1 MTEYT
6 AEVVK
11 MEFANLMGTLP
22 TYFETLNTQL
32 AEAFAI
38 DQETNQ
44 AFLEWDMITQME
56 TLNTNIL
63 DSFTLLNESLTV
75 LSEGFKEYLA
85 EAFAVK
91 DELLQL
97 SMETLITFLS
107 ETFAVASELSVV
119 QMEGLLAYLG
129 ESFALR
135 DELSTVQMEELRAFL
150 EESFALRDEL
160 SIVQMEELR
169 ALLEESFALRNEL
182 SQIWFGL
189 LIEKLNEFSTLQGGN
204 FESLRAILLNDVAIY
219 FTNLSE
225 TMINEFTSLKEA
237 LDLDIDDV
245 GTAIETVTDAIDE
258 VKEVLNEIKD
268 WTSSQFF
275 EDVIKKLKDDR
286 PTKFEQESLDVAKDA
301 NRLTIYG
308 NELAK
313 MSNALAV
320 ASLLIGEASLTLQA
334 MPDIVKMTGAGA
346 AVLLAATAIIG
357 GIALTSDLASAPKTT
372 LTYAEGGIPGYGELF
387 VAREAGPEFVGSFG
401 SRNVVMNNDQIV
413 AAVSGG
419 VYDAVRRANAEQ
431 TQQPIYLNVEAKVRE
446 NVLFDMMETV
456 KAERGVRLA
465 TGGAWYNSIR
475 NGAFHIG
482 AKMPKGEVRQGRTVA
497 LATFG
502 QRYPF

>member
-1 MTEYT
+1 MTDFT

-22 TYFETLNTQL
+22 TYFETLNSQL

-63 DSFTLLNESLTV
+63 DSFTLLNESLLV
-75 LSEGFKEYLA
+75 LFEGFKEYLA
-85 EAFAVK
+85 EAFALK
-91 DELLQL
+91 DELFQI
-97 SMETLITFLS
+97 SMETLLTFLTES
-107 ETFAVASELSVV
+107 FAVSSELSTI
-119 QMEGLLAYLG
+119 QMEGLLAYLA

-135 DELSTVQMEELRAFL
+135 DELQQTLLDS
-150 EESFALRDEL
+150 
-160 SIVQMEELR
+160 
-169 ALLEESFALRNEL
+169 LLERQNEWWA
-182 SQIWFGL
+182 I
-189 LIEKLNEFSTLQGGN
+189 QGGN
-204 FESLRAILLNDVAIY
+204 FELLRAILLNDVAIY

-237 LDLDIDDV
+237 LDLDVDDV
-245 GTAIETVTDAIDE
+245 ETAIGTVKDAIDD

-275 EDVIKKLKDDR
+275 EDVITKLSNEE
-286 PTKFEQESLDVAKDA
+286 PTKFEKKSLEVAKDA
-301 NRLTIYG
+301 NRLAKFG

-313 MSNALAV
+313 MSNTLAV
-320 ASLLIGEASLTLQA
+320 TSLLMEEASLTLQA
-334 MPDIVKMTGAGA
+334 MPDIVKVTGAGA
-346 AVLLAATAIIG
+346 AVLLAATALIG
-357 GIALTSDLASAPKTT
+357 GGALSTNFTKEPTT
-372 LTYAEGGIPGYGELF
+372 TYVYAEGGIPGYGELF

-465 TGGAWYNSIR
+465 TGGAW
-475 NGAFHIG
+475 
-482 AKMPKGEVRQGRTVA
+482 
-497 LATFG
+497 
-502 QRYPF
+502 

>member
-1 MTEYT
+1 MTDFT

-63 DSFTLLNESLTV
+63 DSFTLLNESLLV
-75 LSEGFKEYLA
+75 LFEGFKEYLA
-85 EAFAVK
+85 EAFALK
-91 DELLQL
+91 DELFQI
-97 SMETLITFLS
+97 SMETLLTFLTES
-107 ETFAVASELSVV
+107 FAVSSELSTI
-119 QMEGLLAYLG
+119 QMEGLLAYLA

-135 DELSTVQMEELRAFL
+135 DELQQTLLDS
-150 EESFALRDEL
+150 
-160 SIVQMEELR
+160 
-169 ALLEESFALRNEL
+169 LLERQNEWWA
-182 SQIWFGL
+182 I
-189 LIEKLNEFSTLQGGN
+189 QGGN
-204 FESLRAILLNDVAIY
+204 FELLHSILLNDIAIHFANLIGAIY
-219 FTNLSE
+219 G
-225 TMINEFTSLKEA
+225 EFALLKEA
-237 LDLDIDDV
+237 LDLDVDDV
-245 GTAIETVTDAIDE
+245 ETAIETVTDAIDDI
-258 VKEVLNEIKD
+258 KEVLNEIKG

-275 EDVIKKLKDDR
+275 EDVKAKLENDN
-286 PTKFEQESLDVAKDA
+286 PTAFEKESFKVAKDA
-301 NRLTIYG
+301 NRLAIYG
-308 NELAK
+308 NEL
-313 MSNALAV
+313 SELANSIAM
-320 ASLLIGEASLTLQA
+320 ASLEISMVSLSIEAL
-334 MPDIVKMTGAGA
+334 PDIVKLGGGGALLA
-346 AVLLAATAIIG
+346 AAALVLLAEIRRAT
-357 GIALTSDLASAPKTT
+357 SPT
-372 LTYAEGGIPGYGELF
+372 LPTLEGSYAEGGIPGYGELF

-465 TGGAWYNSIR
+465 TGGAW
-475 NGAFHIG
+475 
-482 AKMPKGEVRQGRTVA
+482 
-497 LATFG
+497 
-502 QRYPF
+502 

>member
-1 MTEYT
+1 MTDFT

-22 TYFETLNTQL
+22 TYFETLNSQL

-107 ETFAVASELSVV
+107 ETFAVASELFVI
-119 QMEGLLAYLG
+119 QMEGLLAYLA

-150 EESFALRDEL
+150 EESFALR
-160 SIVQMEELR
+160 
-169 ALLEESFALRNEL
+169 NEL
-182 SQIWFGL
+182 SQIWFDL
-189 LIEKLNEFSTLQGGN
+189 LIEKLNEFSAIQGGN

-225 TMINEFTSLKEA
+225 AMINEFTSLKEA

-245 GTAIETVTDAIDE
+245 ETAIGTVTDTIGD
-258 VKEVLNEIKD
+258 VKEILNEIKD

-275 EDVIKKLKDDR
+275 EDVITKLSNEE
-286 PTKFEQESLDVAKDA
+286 PTKFEKKSLEVAKDA
-301 NRLTIYG
+301 NRLAKFG

-313 MSNALAV
+313 MSNTLAV
-320 ASLLIGEASLTLQA
+320 TSLLMEEASLTLQA
-334 MPDIVKMTGAGA
+334 MPDIVKVTGAGA
-346 AVLLAATAIIG
+346 AVLLAATALIG
-357 GIALTSDLASAPKTT
+357 GGALSTNFTKEPTT
-372 LTYAEGGIPGYGELF
+372 TYVYAEGGIPGYGELF

-465 TGGAWYNSIR
+465 TGGAW
-475 NGAFHIG
+475 
-482 AKMPKGEVRQGRTVA
+482 
-497 LATFG
+497 
-502 QRYPF
+502 

>member
-1 MTEYT
+1 MTDFT

-107 ETFAVASELSVV
+107 ETFAVASELFVI
-119 QMEGLLAYLG
+119 QMEGLLAYL
-129 ESFALR
+129 A
-135 DELSTVQMEELRAFL
+135 
-150 EESFALRDEL
+150 ESFALRDEL

-169 ALLEESFALRNEL
+169 AFLEESFALRNEL
-182 SQIWFGL
+182 SQIWFDL
-189 LIEKLNEFSTLQGGN
+189 LIEKLNEFSAIQGGN

-225 TMINEFTSLKEA
+225 AMINEFTSLKEA
-237 LDLDIDDV
+237 MDLDVDDV
-245 GTAIETVTDAIDE
+245 ETAIVTVTDAIDDI
-258 VKEVLNEIKD
+258 KEVLNEIKD

-275 EDVIKKLKDDR
+275 EDVITELSDEE
-286 PTKFEQESLDVAKDA
+286 PTKFDQESLDVAKD
-301 NRLTIYG
+301 G
-308 NELAK
+308 NKLSKFGNDLAK
-313 MSNALAV
+313 V
-320 ASLLIGEASLTLQA
+320 ANIQAAAGNGLTTAQLMMDEKMLILLA
-334 MPDIVKMTGAGA
+334 MPDLLKVTGAGA
-346 AVLLAATAIIG
+346 AVAALGAIVLVGALAAFAAATAAT
-357 GIALTSDLASAPKTT
+357 GIQTFMDAPTT
-372 LTYAEGGIPGYGELF
+372 YSYAEGGIPGYGELF

-465 TGGAWYNSIR
+465 TGGAW
-475 NGAFHIG
+475 
-482 AKMPKGEVRQGRTVA
+482 
-497 LATFG
+497 
-502 QRYPF
+502 